1 MRVRRFVERGTAAWR
16 AEGWRAVRC
25 RLDRLWLTGLR
36 HLLKFDAW
44 HAAAPYS
51 CRPYK
56 RRIVELANSLR
67 LDVAV
72 EVGCGLGDIL
82 SRVEARVR
90 FGFDTELAVIQ
101 AARWL
106 HPVRTRWIHG
116 DASAVLRRLPRSLRI
131 DCLIM
136 VNWIHNLSPQQL
148 AACLLPL
155 LPRTTYLILDAI
167 DPNGSACYRFKH
179 DFAFLSAFTKR
190 VSVTRVAGEPRSFIL
205 FRVVL

>member
-1 MRVRRFVERGTAAWR
+1 MSIRRFVERGTAVWR

-25 RLDRLWLTGLR
+25 RLDRLCLTGLR

-56 RRIVELANSLR
+56 KRVVELANSLR

-82 SRVEARVR
+82 SRVNARQR
-90 FGFDTELAVIQ
+90 FGFDTELAVVR
-101 AARWL
+101 AARCL
-106 HPVRTRWIHG
+106 HPLGTRWIHG
-116 DASAVLRRLPRSLRI
+116 DASAVLQCTPPARNI

-136 VNWIHNLSPQQL
+136 VNWIHNVSPEQL

-155 LPRTTYLILDAI
+155 LPRVRHLILDAI
-167 DPNGSACYRFKH
+167 DPDAPGSYRFRH
-179 DFAFLSAFTKR
+179 DFAFLRADAER
-190 VSVTRVAGEPRSFIL
+190 IAVVPAANERRRLVL
-205 FRVVL
+205 FKVIR